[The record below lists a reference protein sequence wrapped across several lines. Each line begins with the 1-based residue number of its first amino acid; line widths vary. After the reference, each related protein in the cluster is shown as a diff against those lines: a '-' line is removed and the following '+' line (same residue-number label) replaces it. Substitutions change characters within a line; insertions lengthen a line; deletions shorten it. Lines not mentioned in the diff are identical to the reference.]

1 MNNAEYAFIW
11 NDQWQNTRT
20 FPKLELLV
28 YGSVDCYIGLKCD
41 DIHTCLVYGRSC
53 LEFEKLRKKIFAKDM
68 EWKENGEHN
77 FSRDSAGER
86 LEQETP
92 VYVSYRS

>member
-1 MNNAEYAFIW
+1 MKRSVTKYSDISKAWITGIW
-11 NDQWQNTRT
+11 VGR
-20 FPKLELLV
+20 LL
-28 YGSVDCYIGLKCD
+28 YIRLKCD